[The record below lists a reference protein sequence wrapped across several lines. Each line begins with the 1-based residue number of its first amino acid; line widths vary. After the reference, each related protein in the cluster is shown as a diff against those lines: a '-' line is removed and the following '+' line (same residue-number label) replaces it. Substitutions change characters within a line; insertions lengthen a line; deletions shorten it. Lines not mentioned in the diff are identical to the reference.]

1 MSARTKA
8 RKRAL
13 DILYSADM
21 RGTSINQA
29 LADAEARAAGQP
41 DRRASWLYA
50 QEIITGVV
58 SHGDEIDEMI
68 TTYSHGWSLERM
80 PAIDRAI
87 LRIGAWEVLFNEDV
101 PDAVA
106 IDEAVEAAKQLST
119 DDSPAFINGMLGTF
133 ANTKG

>member
-13 DILYSADM
+13 DILYSSDM

-29 LADAEARAAGQP
+29 LADAEARAAGES

-58 SHGDEIDEMI
+58 EHGDEIDEMI
-68 TTYSHGWSLERM
+68 QTYSHGWSLERM

-87 LRIGAWEVLFNEDV
+87 LRIGAWEVLFNDDV

-106 IDEAVEAAKQLST
+106 IDEAVEAAKQLRT

>member
-13 DILYSADM
+13 DILYSSDM

-29 LADAEARAAGQP
+29 LADAEARAAGEA

-50 QEIITGVV
+50 QEIVTGVV
-58 SHGDEIDEMI
+58 AHGDEIDEMI
-68 TTYSHGWSLERM
+68 QTYSHGWSLERM

-87 LRIGAWEVLFNEDV
+87 LRIGAWEVLFNDDV